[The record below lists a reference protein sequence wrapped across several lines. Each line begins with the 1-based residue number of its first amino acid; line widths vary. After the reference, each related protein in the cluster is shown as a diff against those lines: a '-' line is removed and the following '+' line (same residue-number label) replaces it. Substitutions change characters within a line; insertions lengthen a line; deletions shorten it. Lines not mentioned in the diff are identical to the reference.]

1 MTKQRQLDQLAQEIE
16 QCSLCKKGKTG
27 KMVFGEGDPD
37 AKIMFVG
44 EAPGKQEAAT
54 GQPFIGRSGKL
65 LRSLI
70 REAGLSEDKVY
81 ITSPVKYLPD
91 RGTPSASDITHA
103 KIHFD
108 KQVAIINP
116 KLLVLLG
123 STSVQAVLG
132 EKLPIKKIH
141 GEVKEKNGIKYFI
154 TLHPAAAL
162 RFPPLRQELEKD
174 FKKLQD
180 FI

>member
-1 MTKQRQLDQLAQEIE
+1 MTKQQQLDDLAKEIAH
-16 QCSLCKKGKTG
+16 CSECKKGKSG

-44 EAPGKQEAAT
+44 EAPGRQEAAT
-54 GQPFIGRSGKL
+54 GRPFIGRSGQL

-91 RGTPSASDITHA
+91 SGTPSASDIAHA
-103 KIHFD
+103 RIHFD
-108 KQVAIINP
+108 KQVAIIHS

-123 STSVQAVLG
+123 STAIQALLG
-132 EKLPIKKIH
+132 EKLPIKKVH
-141 GEVKEKNGIKYFI
+141 GEIREKDGRIYFI

-162 RFPPLRQELEKD
+162 RFPPLKAELVKD

-180 FI
+180 LL